1 MTCVHWRHDGPR
13 RKHDRA
19 MCEKCREMDE
29 KTRKSDRYA
38 ARAGDAARSVTGG
51 SIPQHV
57 SMDRESQLSGHAEP
71 FYELLGTVDGKA
83 RFPL

>member
-1 MTCVHWRHDGPR
+1 
-13 RKHDRA
+13 

-57 SMDRESQLSGHAEP
+57 SMDRERQPSGHAKP
-71 FYELLGTVDGKA
+71 FNQLLGTFDGKWCLA
-83 RFPL
+83 LRQEHKVGVWMFASKCPQ